1 MPRKPKRGR
10 STSTD
15 KDQVPRLPPSFFA
28 HAEIVEGGRVVRAG
42 TKVLVNDRR
51 GRPRLANPKQAVKL
65 RIDHDVL
72 EHFRASGPGWQ
83 SRMNAALR
91 KAAGLSSPGK

>member
-10 STSTD
+10 SIWRD
-15 KDQVPRLPPSFFA
+15 PDDAPQLPASFFA
-28 HAEIVEGGRVVRAG
+28 QAEIAEGCRVVRPG
-42 TKVLVNDRR
+42 SKVLVNDRR

-72 EHFRASGPGWQ
+72 DHFRATGPGWQ
-83 SRMNAALR
+83 TRMNAALR
-91 KAAGLSSPGK
+91 KAAGLR

>member
-10 STSTD
+10 STWRD
-15 KDQVPRLPPSFFA
+15 ADDAPLLPSAFFA
-28 HAEIVEGGRVVRAG
+28 HAEIAEGARIVRPADR
-42 TKVLVNDRR
+42 VLVNDGR

-72 EHFRASGPGWQ
+72 EHFRATGPGWQ
-83 SRMNAALR
+83 TRMNAALR
-91 KAAGLSSPGK
+91 KAAGLR